1 MQFPNCWNRID
12 FRAVRL
18 LRPRAAIVAMNK
30 FKKLSFSVF
39 DAAQQGGRALSH
51 GLRTLVGE

>member
-1 MQFPNCWNRID
+1 MI
-12 FRAVRL
+12 
-18 LRPRAAIVAMNK
+18 AMNK